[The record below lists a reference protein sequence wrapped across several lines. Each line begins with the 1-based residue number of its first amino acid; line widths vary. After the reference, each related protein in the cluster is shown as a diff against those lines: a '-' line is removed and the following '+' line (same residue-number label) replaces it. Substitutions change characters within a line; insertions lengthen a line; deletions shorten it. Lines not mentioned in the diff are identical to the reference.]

1 MFNFKSFIDFRI
13 DFFFVA
19 ITIFFIILP
28 IVVYKQYRKR
38 YDKEKIYWPPD
49 NFWEYIFGNKI
60 SMGLSFTAGIVF
72 FIMAICFTT
81 CDFIAAISNRY
92 EEPAIYE
99 KYVERGK
106 MITNY
111 IEVSDDIT
119 NTVLYNNAIDYNT
132 DLAEIKAKYA
142 DSRFEMNFTGN
153 YDWNAIPYID
163 LKGE

>member
-28 IVVYKQYRKR
+28 IVVYKQYRKKC
-38 YDKEKIYWPPD
+38 DKEKTYWAPD

-60 SMGLSFTAGIVF
+60 SMGLSFAAGIVF
-72 FIMAICFTT
+72 FIMAICFTAY
-81 CDFIAAISNRY
+81 DFTVAISNCY

-106 MITNY
+106 MITDC
-111 IEVSDDIT
+111 IEVSDDII
-119 NTVLYNNAIDYNT
+119 NTELYNNAISYNT
-132 DLAEIKAKYA
+132 TLAEIKAKCT
-142 DSRFEMNFTGN
+142 DPNFSMNFTGD
-153 YDWNAIPYID
+153 YDWDTIPYIS
-163 LKGE
+163 LK